1 MKTLIKIEE
10 IAFFALG
17 LYLFSQLDYKWWQ
30 FMVLLFIPD
39 LAMIGYVVNTK
50 VGAIVYNFFHLRALW
65 IFIYIVRAILNSQL
79 TMLTGIMFFAHS
91 SMDRIFGFGLKY
103 SDDFKHT
110 HL

>member
-1 MKTLIKIEE
+1 MKLLIKIEE

-17 LYLFSQLDYKWWQ
+17 IYLFSLLDYKWWQ

-50 VGAIVYNFFHLRALW
+50 VGAIVYNFFHVRALG
-65 IFIYIVRAILNSQL
+65 ISIYIIGAIFSSQL
-79 TMLTGIMFFAHS
+79 AMLTGVIFFSHS